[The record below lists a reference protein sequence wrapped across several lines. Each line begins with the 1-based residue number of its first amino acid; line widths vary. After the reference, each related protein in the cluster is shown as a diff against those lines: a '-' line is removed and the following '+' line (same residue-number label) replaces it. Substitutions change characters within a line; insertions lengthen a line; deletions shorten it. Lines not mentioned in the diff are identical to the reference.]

1 MPCRVSGVRSGVAA
15 REKNP
20 LEKTSEAVAEKKSAE
35 LPPPIVATRH
45 RHSTASPTV
54 EQGWNKP
61 DPNRNS
67 LIKEALISKRSDGW
81 KFECE
86 LILLP
91 LDSFPSFARA
101 GAIVARWRPCH
112 SRSAPLLSPSEVW
125 IFDRW
130 GWIRLAMEGA
140 RPWGLRR
147 LGWRRALPRAP
158 GSGFRSHSRR
168 HRRCSRRLSG
178 SSRQFPYT
186 AIPCRCLVMPNLKV
200 LTNPLPPQNLPC
212 HRAGGINLRTRHLSQ
227 I

>member
-178 SSRQFPYT
+178 SSRQVK
-186 AIPCRCLVMPNLKV
+186 RVMIFRLFRV
-200 LTNPLPPQNLPC
+200 
-212 HRAGGINLRTRHLSQ
+212 
-227 I
+227 